1 MGKCLYC
8 CLYTDYRT
16 IYVPEQKFNN
26 GISFRYWNDSISY
39 FVFNDDN
46 RPFYQIDPLSAPTP
60 IYSESCEEWG
70 NACIVVC
77 IPIIELFIG
86 ALHISKGVV
95 FLKALGSI
103 AVLPIVPGYMGRI
116 IMNPQYLDSN
126 FSLSS
131 SDVYSFETS
140 ISGSINENR
149 MQLRE

>member
-1 MGKCLYC
+1 MFNPLDGTCRSSLFISSNLWIWDGKRGLYSGY
-8 CLYTDYRT
+8 LLPKYSM
-16 IYVPEQKFNN
+16 IV
-26 GISFRYWNDSISY
+26 
-39 FVFNDDN
+39 
-46 RPFYQIDPLSAPTP
+46 QIEVSAQV